1 MFYSIIP
8 VSIDVKINIFPMNK
22 FKLILKGVLLWATTI
37 AIILFILIIDIIPFS
52 YIIVSLVAISI
63 LCYICY
69 KVISEDELET
79 LTLCKYF
86 GISIKEK

>member
-1 MFYSIIP
+1 
-8 VSIDVKINIFPMNK
+8 MNK
-22 FKLILKGVLLWATTI
+22 FKLILKGVLLWATTF
-37 AIILFILIIDIIPFS
+37 AIILFVLIIDIIPFS
-52 YIIVSLVAISI
+52 YIIVSLIVIPI
-63 LCYICY
+63 LCYTCY

>member
-1 MFYSIIP
+1 ML
-8 VSIDVKINIFPMNK
+8 KINIFSMNK
-22 FKLILKGVLLWATTI
+22 FKLILKGVLLWTTI
-37 AIILFILIIDIIPFS
+37 LAIILFILIIDIIPFS
-52 YIIVSLVAISI
+52 YIIVSLIVIPI
-63 LCYICY
+63 LCYTCY

>member
-1 MFYSIIP
+1 ML
-8 VSIDVKINIFPMNK
+8 KINIFPMNK
-22 FKLILKGVLLWATTI
+22 FKLILKGVLLWTTI
-37 AIILFILIIDIIPFS
+37 IAIALFISGIDGIPFS
-52 YIIVSLVAISI
+52 YIIISLVVISI
-63 LCYICY
+63 LCYTCY

>member
-1 MFYSIIP
+1 ML
-8 VSIDVKINIFPMNK
+8 KINIFPMNK
-22 FKLILKGVLLWATTI
+22 FKLILKGVLLWTTII
-37 AIILFILIIDIIPFS
+37 AIILFISGIDGIPFS
-52 YIIVSLVAISI
+52 YIIVSLIVIPI
-63 LCYICY
+63 LCYTCY

>member
-1 MFYSIIP
+1 
-8 VSIDVKINIFPMNK
+8 MNK
-22 FKLILKGVLLWATTI
+22 FKLILKGVLLWATTL
-37 AIILFILIIDIIPFS
+37 AIILFVLIIDIISFS
-52 YIIVSLVAISI
+52 YIIVSLIVIPI
-63 LCYICY
+63 LCYTCY

>member
-1 MFYSIIP
+1 ML
-8 VSIDVKINIFPMNK
+8 KINIFPMNK
-22 FKLILKGVLLWATTI
+22 FKLILKGVLLWTTTI
-37 AIILFILIIDIIPFS
+37 TIILFILTIDIIPFS

-63 LCYICY
+63 LCYTCY

>member
-1 MFYSIIP
+1 
-8 VSIDVKINIFPMNK
+8 MNK
-22 FKLILKGVLLWATTI
+22 FKLILKGVLLWATTF
-37 AIILFILIIDIIPFS
+37 AIILFVLIIDTIPFS
-52 YIIVSLVAISI
+52 YIIVSLIVIPI
-63 LCYICY
+63 LCYTCY

>member
-1 MFYSIIP
+1 
-8 VSIDVKINIFPMNK
+8 MNK
-22 FKLILKGVLLWATTI
+22 FKLILKGVLLWTTI
-37 AIILFILIIDIIPFS
+37 ITIALFISGIDGIPFS
-52 YIIVSLVAISI
+52 YIIISLVVISI
-63 LCYICY
+63 LCYTCY

>member
-1 MFYSIIP
+1 ML
-8 VSIDVKINIFPMNK
+8 KINIFPMNK
-22 FKLILKGVLLWATTI
+22 FKLILKGVLLWTT
-37 AIILFILIIDIIPFS
+37 AFVVTLFISGIDGISFS
-52 YIIVSLVAISI
+52 YIIASLIVIPI
-63 LCYICY
+63 LCYTCY

>member
-1 MFYSIIP
+1 
-8 VSIDVKINIFPMNK
+8 MNK

-37 AIILFILIIDIIPFS
+37 TIILFILTIDIIPFS
-52 YIIVSLVAISI
+52 YIIVSLIVIPI
-63 LCYICY
+63 LCYTCY

-79 LTLCKYF
+79 LTFCKYF

>member
-1 MFYSIIP
+1 ML
-8 VSIDVKINIFPMNK
+8 KINIFSMNK
-22 FKLILKGVLLWATTI
+22 FKLILKGVLLWTTTI
-37 AIILFILIIDIIPFS
+37 TIILFILTIDIIPFS

-63 LCYICY
+63 LCYTCY

>member
-1 MFYSIIP
+1 
-8 VSIDVKINIFPMNK
+8 MNK
-22 FKLILKGVLLWATTI
+22 FKLILKGVLLWTTII
-37 AIILFILIIDIIPFS
+37 AIILFISIIDGIPFS
-52 YIIVSLVAISI
+52 YIIVSLIVIPI
-63 LCYICY
+63 LCYACY

>member
-1 MFYSIIP
+1 
-8 VSIDVKINIFPMNK
+8 MNK
-22 FKLILKGVLLWATTI
+22 FKLILKGVLLWATTL
-37 AIILFILIIDIIPFS
+37 AIILFVLIIDTIPFS
-52 YIIVSLVAISI
+52 YIIVSLIVIPI
-63 LCYICY
+63 LCYACY

>member
-1 MFYSIIP
+1 
-8 VSIDVKINIFPMNK
+8 MNK
-22 FKLILKGVLLWATTI
+22 FKLILKGVLLWATTF
-37 AIILFILIIDIIPFS
+37 AIILFVLIIDIIPFS
-52 YIIVSLVAISI
+52 YIIVSLIVISI
-63 LCYICY
+63 LCYTCY

>member
-1 MFYSIIP
+1 
-8 VSIDVKINIFPMNK
+8 MNK
-22 FKLILKGVLLWATTI
+22 FKLILKGVLLWATTL

-52 YIIVSLVAISI
+52 YIIVSLIVIPI
-63 LCYICY
+63 LCYACY

>member
-1 MFYSIIP
+1 ML
-8 VSIDVKINIFPMNK
+8 KINIFPMNK
-22 FKLILKGVLLWATTI
+22 FKLILKGVLLWTTTI
-37 AIILFILIIDIIPFS
+37 TIILFILTIDIIPFS
-52 YIIVSLVAISI
+52 YIIVSLIAISI
-63 LCYICY
+63 LCYTCY